1 MDSQTETVIY
11 NGPRGE
17 KFTQFIKSLLEKSKI
32 KEKYLK
38 ALLTSESIQEY
49 SKAFTSI
56 TANETENYEI
66 FEQLGDVSA
75 NKFIVWY
82 AYKRFPQLMCTL
94 GVKVVARLR
103 INYGARQSFSKIGD
117 SLGFWEFISATEEE
131 RGHKKKDLLED
142 CVESFCGC
150 TEYLFRQYL
159 YAWSRLCN
167 CCSDFRINFRH
178 HFLYPLDMKIFMTL
192 NTRLKELFDMYKD
205 LGTWAYIS
213 VRDDKLVKAKIYLV
227 PKGMSKRA
235 HERKATNERGQ
246 QIVIKSPVRGWTE
259 IGEGVAAKKSDA
271 EQKAAEMGLR
281 HLNRKGY
288 KKPISAEYRRFMNP

>member
-1 MDSQTETVIY
+1 MESETETVIY
-11 NGPRGE
+11 NAPRGA
-17 KFTQFIKSLLEKSKI
+17 KFTQFIENLLSKSKI
-32 KEKYLK
+32 KKKYLK
-38 ALLTSESIQEY
+38 ALLTSESMKEY

-56 TANETENYEI
+56 TADEKENYEI

-131 RGHKKKDLLED
+131 RSHKKKDLLED

-150 TEYLFRQYL
+150 TEYL
-159 YAWSRLCN
+159 
-167 CCSDFRINFRH
+167 
-178 HFLYPLDMKIFMTL
+178 LDKIFMPGVGYAIVAQILGAIFDTIPISL
-192 NTRLKELFDMYKD
+192 RYEDLYDAKTRLKELFDMYKD

-213 VRDDKLVKAKIYLV
+213 VRDDKLVTAKIYLV

-235 HERKATNERGQ
+235 HERKTVNERGQ
-246 QIVIKSPVRGWTE
+246 TVIIKTPLRGWVE
-259 IGEGVAAKKSDA
+259 IGQGVAAKKSDA
-271 EQKAAEMGLR
+271 EQKAADSGLR
-281 HLNRKGY
+281 HLNSKGY
-288 KKPISAEYRRFMNP
+288 RKPISEEYKKFMNP

>member
-11 NGPRGE
+11 KGPRGE

-150 TEYLFRQYL
+150 TEYL
-159 YAWSRLCN
+159 
-167 CCSDFRINFRH
+167 
-178 HFLYPLDMKIFMTL
+178 LDNIFMPGVGYAIVAQILGSIFDTIPISL
-192 NTRLKELFDMYKD
+192 RYEDLYDAKTRLKELFDMYKD